1 MFFIRQYANMCG
13 LHAIQNLF
21 KSCHISAI
29 DMHNAC
35 LQIFEETTD
44 PVSNHESF
52 GGNWSVSAVLRAI
65 TMAGYRVDRAIK
77 TQEKRIWT
85 APFIPDLMKNP
96 KFRGIIIH
104 QPHRHHF
111 ACMRVEMVDGK
122 NKLYF
127 VDSQSSG
134 PICISPTIAMQ
145 RCIETAYMWEAYI
158 IMGDPMEYVAPS
170 PLSSIGSINLNK
182 RQKTK
187 PSEEFLKSY
196 HSLKKHDKLKF

>member
-21 KSCHISAI
+21 KSCSISAI

-35 LQIFEETTD
+35 LQIFKETAD

-52 GGNWSVSAVLRAI
+52 GGNWSVSAVLKAI
-65 TMAGYRVDRAIK
+65 TMAGYHVEQAIETKDKRLWTK
-77 TQEKRIWT
+77 TE
-85 APFIPDLMKNP
+85 IPKLMKQED
-96 KFRGIIIH
+96 FRGIIIH

-111 ACMRVEMVDGK
+111 ACMRVEIIKGK
-122 NKLYF
+122 NQLYF

-134 PICISPTIAMQ
+134 PICIPAAIAKQ

-158 IMGDPMEYVAPS
+158 IRGKPMKYVEPS
-170 PLSSIGSINLNK
+170 PLSSIDLINTNK
-182 RQKTK
+182 RHKTK
-187 PSEEFLKSY
+187 PSDEFLKSY
-196 HSLKKHDKLKF
+196 HSLKKHHKLKF